1 MDVSAY
7 RKITLCALG
16 LLSIATGCASDRAS
30 YPVRLAPVNRPFV
43 QDIPVPVGFR
53 FVEKVSEDR
62 LSGARRLYLRHV
74 YTGPAAKYDVRNF
87 YHERMPRYRWVKVA
101 DGHVTGE
108 YTMRFEK
115 DSEDCTVTIRDREG
129 FRSGSEVQVIITQ
142 RQSEA
147 VPPVRR
153 PARQPVRRDRP

>member
-7 RKITLCALG
+7 RNITLCALG

-30 YPVRLAPVNRPFV
+30 YPVRLAPINRPFV
-43 QDIPVPVGFR
+43 HDIPVPVGFR

-115 DSEDCTVTIRDREG
+115 DGEDCTVTIRDREG

-153 PARQPVRRDRP
+153 PARKPVRRDRP